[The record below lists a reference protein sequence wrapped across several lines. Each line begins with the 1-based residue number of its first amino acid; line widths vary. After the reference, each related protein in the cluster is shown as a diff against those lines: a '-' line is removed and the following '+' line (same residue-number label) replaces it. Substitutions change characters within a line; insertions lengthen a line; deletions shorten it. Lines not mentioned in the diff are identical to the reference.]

1 MTRASFRP
9 GRCRTRGCRLHTGG
23 VEKAENARPQ
33 LTAAV
38 CAHVG
43 MGADDSVARAAR
55 DRLGN
60 ALANYRRRWTAGRE
74 AELAARPVEERLLPE
89 DESVKTG

>member
-1 MTRASFRP
+1 MD
-9 GRCRTRGCRLHTGG
+9 
-23 VEKAENARPQ
+23 NARPQ

-43 MGADDSVARAAR
+43 IGADDSVARAAR

-60 ALANYRRRWTAGRE
+60 ALANYRRRVLVGQRASDGQPMEDRM
-74 AELAARPVEERLLPE
+74 LPG
-89 DESVKTG
+89 DGDFKLS

>member
-1 MTRASFRP
+1 
-9 GRCRTRGCRLHTGG
+9 
-23 VEKAENARPQ
+23 
-33 LTAAV
+33 
-38 CAHVG
+38 

>member
-1 MTRASFRP
+1 MT
-9 GRCRTRGCRLHTGG
+9 TGCTLGCVNK
-23 VEKAENARPQ
+23 VESARPE

-60 ALANYRRRWTAGRE
+60 ALANYRQRWSAQDELVAGR
-74 AELAARPVEERLLPE
+74 PIEERLLPE
-89 DESVKTG
+89 GDGAVKTA

>member
-1 MTRASFRP
+1 MD
-9 GRCRTRGCRLHTGG
+9 
-23 VEKAENARPQ
+23 NARPQ

-43 MGADDSVARAAR
+43 IGADDSVARAAR

-60 ALANYRRRWTAGRE
+60 ALANYRRRASNGQHGQPME
-74 AELAARPVEERLLPE
+74 DRLLPG
-89 DESVKTG
+89 DGDFKLS

>member
-1 MTRASFRP
+1 MD
-9 GRCRTRGCRLHTGG
+9 
-23 VEKAENARPQ
+23 NARPQ

-43 MGADDSVARAAR
+43 IGADDSVARAAR

-60 ALANYRRRWTAGRE
+60 ALANYRRRVSVGQHVSDGRPME
-74 AELAARPVEERLLPE
+74 DRMLPG
-89 DESVKTG
+89 DGDFKVG

>member
-1 MTRASFRP
+1 MD
-9 GRCRTRGCRLHTGG
+9 
-23 VEKAENARPQ
+23 NARPQ

-43 MGADDSVARAAR
+43 IGADDSVARAAR

-60 ALANYRRRWTAGRE
+60 ALANYRRRASNGQQVSSGQHATKGQPIE
-74 AELAARPVEERLLPE
+74 DRLLPG
-89 DESVKTG
+89 DGDFKLG